1 MDALMKLELD
11 REILRYA
18 VSIKMFSSCV
28 QILDCESA
36 DYVEYTAKGATHNF
50 VTCSACYNR
59 DYLPVLLD
67 ASELK
72 AKVTHWTTGE
82 RPLTVKKPIPLE
94 TNHDEMTQSTL
105 DI

>member
-1 MDALMKLELD
+1 MKLELD

-18 VSIKMFSSCV
+18 VSIKMFCSCGH
-28 QILDCESA
+28 ILDCKSA
-36 DYVEYTAKGATHNF
+36 YYVEYTAKDATHNF
-50 VTCSACYNR
+50 VTCSACYKR

-67 ASELK
+67 ATELK

-94 TNHDEMTQSTL
+94 NNHDEMTQTAL

>member
-1 MDALMKLELD
+1 MDALTLLELE
-11 REILRYA
+11 REILRCA
-18 VSIKMFSSCV
+18 VSIKMFCSCG

-36 DYVEYTAKGATHNF
+36 YYVEYTAKDVVRNF
-50 VTCSACYNR
+50 VTCSACYKR

-67 ASELK
+67 ATELK

-94 TNHDEMTQSTL
+94 TSHDAMTQSTL